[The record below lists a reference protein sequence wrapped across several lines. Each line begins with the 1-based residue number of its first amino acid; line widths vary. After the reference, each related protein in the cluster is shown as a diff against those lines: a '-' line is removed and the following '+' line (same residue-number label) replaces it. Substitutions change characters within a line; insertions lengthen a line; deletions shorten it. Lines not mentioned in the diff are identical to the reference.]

1 MAGREG
7 QIFVRLDS
15 LSLGGPQ
22 GIDVAEVHCCSAQAK
37 APAIHRFLSSVRGEN
52 ALMRQGTGQSA
63 GVRSEFPWLRGI
75 SAADSNARK
84 MALTSTRPYLPSLRS
99 RSLELGQ
106 DDRNWAGSVKKK
118 VSKEFP

>member
-37 APAIHRFLSSVRGEN
+37 APAIHRFLWSVRGEN
-52 ALMRQGTGQSA
+52 ALMRHGTGQSA
-63 GVRSEFPWLRGI
+63 GFVRSSLGF
-75 SAADSNARK
+75 ARDFGCGLK
-84 MALTSTRPYLPSLRS
+84 RPQNGFNFHSPLLAFASIKVARTRS
-99 RSLELGQ
+99 G
-106 DDRNWAGSVKKK
+106 
-118 VSKEFP
+118 